1 MDRIQPPVARAIAAR
16 VAAPVARALA
26 APVAAVI
33 SAALPAAFC
42 MLFIFGCSNNT
53 DRENRLSDQE
63 EKEGWTLL
71 FDGRTLNGWHLFNR
85 GKIPSAWSVDSGML
99 VCNPHAKNVKH
110 GDLVTDN
117 VYQDFDLIFD
127 WKISKAGNS
136 GLFVNVQER
145 PDLGTTFS
153 TGPEYQLL
161 DDRNVEPGYLD
172 NPSHKAAAIFGVV
185 PNESN
190 TMPKTGDWNTS
201 RILQLDGK
209 LTFWLN
215 GVLTV
220 RVDLKSDDWKRLVA
234 ASSLSKYPDF
244 GVAVSGHL
252 ALQDWTNG
260 VAFRNIKLKELGQS
274 ANQAAPGKGQ
284 ENLDSMEK
292 AVPGAEQ
299 QEFTDTIRL
308 QANENMRFDKELF
321 KIHAGKQ
328 VTLLFKNTSTSSVA
342 AMTHNVVILTPGTDI
357 ADFADVAHN
366 AQKEQ
371 YIPSAAASLIIAH
384 TRLIG
389 GGESDQIE
397 FTINQPGI
405 YDFICS
411 YPGHWGTMQGKIV
424 AE

>member
-1 MDRIQPPVARAIAAR
+1 MKSHPPVTNVFVAI
-16 VAAPVARALA
+16 
-26 APVAAVI
+26 
-33 SAALPAAFC
+33 FC
-42 MLFIFGCSNNT
+42 MLFIAGCSGNAE
-53 DRENRLSDQE
+53 RENRLSAQE

-71 FDGRTLNGWHLFNR
+71 FDGKTLNGWHLFNR

-117 VYQDFDLIFD
+117 VYQDFDLVFD

-161 DDRNVEPGYLD
+161 DDRNVDSGYLS
-172 NPSHKAAAIFGVV
+172 NLSHKAAAIFGVV
-185 PNESN
+185 QNESN
-190 TMPKTGDWNTS
+190 TMPKSGDWNTS
-201 RILQLDGK
+201 RIVQQNGK

-234 ASSLSKYPDF
+234 ASSLGKYPDF
-244 GVAVSGHL
+244 GVAVYGHL

-260 VAFRNIKLKELGQS
+260 VAFRNIKLKALGNSTSGQP
-274 ANQAAPGKGQ
+274 APG
-284 ENLDSMEK
+284 ESLDATDSIER
-292 AVPGAEQ
+292 AVPGAIQ
-299 QEFTDTIRL
+299 QQFTDTIRL
-308 QANENMRFDKELF
+308 QANENMRFDKEVF
-321 KIHAGKQ
+321 KVHAGKK
-328 VTLLFKNTSTSSVA
+328 VSLIFKNTAAPSVA
-342 AMTHNVVILTPGTDI
+342 AMSHNVVILTPGTEI
-357 ADFADVAHN
+357 ADFAEVARN

-371 YIPSAAASLIIAH
+371 FIPSAAASLIIAH

-389 GGESDQIE
+389 GGESDE
-397 FTINQPGI
+397 VDFTINQPGV

>member
-1 MDRIQPPVARAIAAR
+1 MNVQPSVIGTFLAI
-16 VAAPVARALA
+16 
-26 APVAAVI
+26 
-33 SAALPAAFC
+33 SC
-42 MLFIFGCSNNT
+42 MFFIFSCSNNAER
-53 DRENRLSDQE
+53 DNRLSDKE

-71 FDGRTLNGWHLFNR
+71 FDGKTLNGWHLFNR

-117 VYQDFDLIFD
+117 VYQDFDLTFD
-127 WKISKAGNS
+127 WKISRAGNS

-161 DDRNVEPGYLD
+161 DDRNVDSGYLS
-172 NPSHKAAAIFGVV
+172 NLSHKAAAIFGVV
-185 PNESN
+185 QNESG
-190 TMPKTGDWNTS
+190 TMPKSGDWNTS
-201 RILQLDGK
+201 RIVQKNGK

-244 GVAVSGHL
+244 GVAVNGHL

-260 VAFRNIKLKELGQS
+260 VAFRNIKLRQFGQS
-274 ANQAAPGKGQ
+274 SGGQASPAEGPDPV
-284 ENLDSMEK
+284 DSMER
-292 AVPGAEQ
+292 AVLGAEQ
-299 QEFTDTIRL
+299 QPFTDTIRL
-308 QANENMRFDKELF
+308 QANENMRFDKEVF
-321 KIHAGKQ
+321 KIHAAKKI
-328 VTLLFKNTSTSSVA
+328 TLIFRNTAAPSSA
-342 AMTHNVVILTPGTDI
+342 AMTHNVVILRPGTDI
-357 ADFADVAHN
+357 ADFAEVARN

-371 YIPSAAASLIIAH
+371 YIPSAAASLIIAN

-389 GGESDQIE
+389 GGESDEVE
-397 FTINQPGI
+397 FAINQPGV